1 MAKTDLSAALTLV
14 KQRPDVKYS
23 NIGNIVRE
31 LTQMGF
37 DPKTAKMAV
46 MMVFQDG
53 SEVSYLKSSG
63 VNALQ
68 AAKVMFSANIDLGQI
83 LDALLEMGYTREDAS
98 NAIDMLNTDEGS
110 QSITQHTDIPEGDD
124 DAFADYADPGYK
136 YDDVPPQ
143 ALQEL
148 VDHAESDRDQID
160 SSFIRTMLEKYNVS
174 PQSIQQ
180 LINELFGSKT
190 SALRRVVIED
200 DFYDKPK
207 KNKENSKAEKVLEEP
222 ETIPETGEKVKDFE
236 DELNKTWFNPDTEWQ
251 EYGGREG
258 VYKEHIVLPFHSPA
272 NAFARNLPPN
282 FAPVRATAN
291 ALGLGDIKRAIDE
304 FQYVR
309 NMHNPAWQ
317 DWLEELKEKIRDRLI
332 ETLGEERGEQEYDRL
347 YEYALGK
354 KKRKL
359 TVAPIY
365 KNHPAYRKDRKPY
378 LWDNPDFS
386 LVPKQFALTSSIEK
400 NSVELSWRELGLTLQ
415 DKGISQDQII
425 KELKRAGA
433 SDEEAHAASLPRE
446 QGAPDQ
452 GEEGY
457 PAADLSG
464 VGPESDAPEDL
475 DMGPSGDFPYSAGM
489 GDEEG
494 PGGINDSLEGAPG
507 PNDFDATGGGFIGGP
522 DDTEDGQYFTEGQDS
537 GQAPE
542 MGSDQDVGYWGSRG
556 QDFVSN
562 DPQMT
567 KTDLVQ
573 ILQNEGASEEEANQ
587 VAENLELE
595 DDPAISPGTIV
606 RASGNTGEVT
616 GIWDTLYGKMAS
628 VQLENG
634 GEYEFPIEDLEKVQ
648 QDKLAST
655 RDELLDKIA
664 AHLSGDWYDALDA
677 LPEDYRNTYSERIK
691 AATQLQREVHNRI
704 STTKDVGEMGLLG
717 EAKVAL
723 ANEITFCQTRL
734 ASADFVGEDEYVNS
748 LPKYEF
754 GKEAAGGY
762 DFGPGGGESIF
773 LIAAEMEEELEATNW
788 NEFARIASVEFVS
801 EVSPNLIGDAQ
812 EVARL
817 ATTYISP
824 KVSMLSSEKALEV
837 ANDFLA
843 NVEKVRRSFV
853 AQMRTSVYENLPDW
867 PGLGGLSLEERVD
880 ADNYLNQLI
889 QQGLEAVKNNEDL
902 YGTKLNNYSEID
914 IKNQIEH
921 DFWEYVL
928 DNLNINSRF
937 NTHGDTTDILDYASS
952 TIEESPLGQQL
963 QMNQGAGRVGDMLG
977 ESLLQ
982 GLRGLRGSNASNK
995 KSFTED
1001 MWEDKWRTAKTKE
1014 DNSDEGWLL

>member
-1 MAKTDLSAALTLV
+1 MAKTDLSAAINLV

-46 MMVFQDG
+46 MIVFQDG
-53 SEVSYLKSSG
+53 PEVSYLKSSG

-68 AAKVMFSANIDLGQI
+68 AAKVMFNANIDLGQI

-110 QSITQHTDIPEGDD
+110 QSVNQHTDVAEGDD
-124 DAFADYADPGYK
+124 NAFADYADPGYK
-136 YDDVPPQ
+136 YDDVPPA

-148 VDHAESDRDQID
+148 VDHAESNRDEVD
-160 SSFIRTMLEKYNVS
+160 SSFIRTMLEKHNVS

-180 LINELFGSKT
+180 LINELFGGKT
-190 SALRRVVIED
+190 SALRRVVIDEED
-200 DFYDKPK
+200 QPNVGQSDKTQQKQNLTERINKNWDDINNTERGGGEEYYGGFPLPFILPGKNYQGGIKRKKTQLPK
-207 KNKENSKAEKVLEEP
+207 GFSQQRDIARSLGLKDLTNA
-222 ETIPETGEKVKDFE
+222 IDQFRFVKD
-236 DELNKTWFNPDTEWQ
+236 
-251 EYGGREG
+251 
-258 VYKEHIVLPFHSPA
+258 
-272 NAFARNLPPN
+272 
-282 FAPVRATAN
+282 
-291 ALGLGDIKRAIDE
+291 
-304 FQYVR
+304 
-309 NMHNPAWQ
+309 
-317 DWLEELKEKIRDRLI
+317 
-332 ETLGEERGEQEYDRL
+332 
-347 YEYALGK
+347 
-354 KKRKL
+354 
-359 TVAPIY
+359 
-365 KNHPAYRKDRKPY
+365 KNHPEWYRWLDSLKEEMRSRLVQELGEQRGNEEYRKLMDLSSEVKDLSSLPIAPINRSHPGARGQY
-378 LWDNPDFS
+378 MWDDEGFS
-386 LVPKQFALTSSIEK
+386 LVPEWFMPERELDKFGSKKL
-400 NSVELSWRELGLTLQ
+400 SVELSWRELGLTLQ

-425 KELKRAGA
+425 EELKRAGA
-433 SDEEAHAASLPRE
+433 TDEEAHAASLPRE
-446 QGAPDQ
+446 QGAPDSSQ
-452 GEEGY
+452 DGGEGY
-457 PAADLSG
+457 PTADLSQ

-475 DMGPSGDFPYSAGM
+475 EMGPSGDFPYGAGM

-522 DDTEDGQYFTEGQDS
+522 EDTEDGQFFTEGQDS

-542 MGSDQDVGYWGSRG
+542 MGSDQDVGYWKGRG

-595 DDPAISPGTIV
+595 DDPAINPGTIV

-616 GIWDTLYGKMAS
+616 GVWDTLYGKMAS
-628 VQLENG
+628 VKLENG
-634 GEYEFPIEDLEKVQ
+634 GEYEFPIEDLEKVK

-664 AHLSGDWYDALDA
+664 AHLSGDWYDALEA
-677 LPEDYRNTYSERIK
+677 LPEDYRNTYSQRIK

-723 ANEITFCQTRL
+723 ANEIVFCQTRL
-734 ASADFVGEDEYVNS
+734 ASTDFVGEEEYVNN

-762 DFGPGGGESIF
+762 AFGPGGGESIV

-824 KVSMLSSEKALEV
+824 KVSMFSAEKALEV

-843 NVEKVRRSFV
+843 NVEKVRRSM
-853 AQMRTSVYENLPDW
+853 AISMRTADVEKEAEKYPWDECIADQKAKGYSQERAEKICGSIRAKNASVNDFPAPDDEEGW
-867 PGLGGLSLEERVD
+867 AELEEKYASD
-880 ADNYLNQLI
+880 DNLFETI
-889 QQGLEAVKNNEDL
+889 D
-902 YGTKLNNYSEID
+902 EID
-914 IKNQIEH
+914 DMQDE
-921 DFWEYVL
+921 V
-928 DNLNINSRF
+928 
-937 NTHGDTTDILDYASS
+937 
-952 TIEESPLGQQL
+952 EE
-963 QMNQGAGRVGDMLG
+963 
-977 ESLLQ
+977 EETEEEET
-982 GLRGLRGSNASNK
+982 SNK
-995 KSFTED
+995 KKSNTEI
-1001 MWEDKWRTAKTKE
+1001 
-1014 DNSDEGWLL
+1014 SDEGWLL

>member
-1 MAKTDLSAALTLV
+1 MAKTDLSAAINLV

-53 SEVSYLKSSG
+53 PEVSYLKSSG

-68 AAKVMFSANIDLGQI
+68 SAKVMFNANIDLGQI

-110 QSITQHTDIPEGDD
+110 QSVTQHTDVSEGDD
-124 DAFADYADPGYK
+124 NAFADYADPGYK

-148 VDHAESDRDQID
+148 VDHAESNRDQID
-160 SSFIRTMLEKYNVS
+160 SSFIRTLLEKYNVS
-174 PQSIQQ
+174 SQSIQQ
-180 LINELFGSKT
+180 LINELFGGKT
-190 SALRRVVIED
+190 SNVQ
-200 DFYDKPK
+200 
-207 KNKENSKAEKVLEEP
+207 KE
-222 ETIPETGEKVKDFE
+222 
-236 DELNKTWFNPDTEWQ
+236 
-251 EYGGREG
+251 
-258 VYKEHIVLPFHSPA
+258 
-272 NAFARNLPPN
+272 
-282 FAPVRATAN
+282 
-291 ALGLGDIKRAIDE
+291 
-304 FQYVR
+304 
-309 NMHNPAWQ
+309 
-317 DWLEELKEKIRDRLI
+317 
-332 ETLGEERGEQEYDRL
+332 
-347 YEYALGK
+347 
-354 KKRKL
+354 
-359 TVAPIY
+359 
-365 KNHPAYRKDRKPY
+365 
-378 LWDNPDFS
+378 
-386 LVPKQFALTSSIEK
+386 
-400 NSVELSWRELGLTLQ
+400 SVELSWRELGLTLQ
-415 DKGISQDQII
+415 DKGIAQDQII
-425 KELKRAGA
+425 EELKRAGA

-452 GEEGY
+452 GGEDY
-457 PAADLSG
+457 PAADLSE

-475 DMGPSGDFPYSAGM
+475 DMGPGGDFPYSAGM

-494 PGGINDSLEGAPG
+494 PGGINDSLQGAPG
-507 PNDFDATGGGFIGGP
+507 PNDFDATGGGFVGGP
-522 DDTEDGQYFTEGQDS
+522 DDTEDGQFFTEGQDS

-542 MGSDQDVGYWGSRG
+542 MDSDQDVGYWGSRG

-616 GIWDTLYGKMAS
+616 GVWDTLYGKMAS
-628 VQLENG
+628 VKLENG
-634 GEYEFPIEDLEKVQ
+634 GEYEFPVEDLQKVE

-664 AHLSGDWYDALDA
+664 AHLSGDWYDALEA
-677 LPEDYRNTYSERIK
+677 LPKDYRNTYSERIK

-723 ANEITFCQTRL
+723 ANEIVFCQTRL
-734 ASADFVGEDEYVNS
+734 ASTDFVGEEEYVNS

-762 DFGPGGGESIF
+762 DFGPGGGESIV

-824 KVSMLSSEKALEV
+824 KVSMLSAEKALEV

-843 NVEKVRRSFV
+843 NVEKVRRSF
-853 AQMRTSVYENLPDW
+853 AIQMRTADVEKEAAGKCEECGGEGYKKDASGNVYCKGCYESKFESPQHQQSEEAKGEWDKVVKERHKKRQGLDDMEEWKYAKDSNLFENMDENLPDW
-867 PGLGGLSLEERVD
+867 PGLAEGLSKEERAN

-889 QQGLEAVKNNEDL
+889 QQGLEAVKDNEDL
-902 YGTKLNNYSEID
+902 YGNELNLYPEND

-921 DFWEYVL
+921 AFWDYVL
-928 DNLNINSRF
+928 DDLNINSRF
-937 NTHGDTTDILDYASS
+937 DTHGDTTDVLDYASS
-952 TIEESPLGQQL
+952 VIEASPLGNYL
-963 QMNQGAGRVGDMLG
+963 EMNHGAGRVGDMLG

-982 GLRGLRGSNASNK
+982 SRNASN
-995 KSFTED
+995 T
-1001 MWEDKWRTAKTKE
+1001 KTKE

>member
-1 MAKTDLSAALTLV
+1 MAKTDLSAALSLV

-53 SEVSYLKSSG
+53 PEVSYLKSSG

-68 AAKVMFSANIDLGQI
+68 AAKVMFNANIDLGQI

-110 QSITQHTDIPEGDD
+110 QSVNQHTDVPEGDD
-124 DAFADYADPGYK
+124 NAFADYADPGYK
-136 YDDVPPQ
+136 YDDVPPA

-148 VDHAESDRDQID
+148 VDHAESKRDEVD
-160 SSFIRTMLEKYNVS
+160 SSFIRTMLEKHNVS

-180 LINELFGSKT
+180 LINELFGGKT
-190 SALRRVVIED
+190 ARV
-200 DFYDKPK
+200 
-207 KNKENSKAEKVLEEP
+207 EKV
-222 ETIPETGEKVKDFE
+222 
-236 DELNKTWFNPDTEWQ
+236 
-251 EYGGREG
+251 
-258 VYKEHIVLPFHSPA
+258 
-272 NAFARNLPPN
+272 
-282 FAPVRATAN
+282 
-291 ALGLGDIKRAIDE
+291 
-304 FQYVR
+304 
-309 NMHNPAWQ
+309 
-317 DWLEELKEKIRDRLI
+317 
-332 ETLGEERGEQEYDRL
+332 
-347 YEYALGK
+347 
-354 KKRKL
+354 
-359 TVAPIY
+359 
-365 KNHPAYRKDRKPY
+365 
-378 LWDNPDFS
+378 
-386 LVPKQFALTSSIEK
+386 
-400 NSVELSWRELGLTLQ
+400 SVELSWRELGLTLQ

-425 KELKRAGA
+425 EELKRAGA
-433 SDEEAHAASLPRE
+433 TDEEAHAASLPRE
-446 QGAPDQ
+446 QGASDSSQ
-452 GEEGY
+452 DGGEGY
-457 PAADLSG
+457 PAADLSQ

-475 DMGPSGDFPYSAGM
+475 EMGPSGDFPYGAGM

-522 DDTEDGQYFTEGQDS
+522 EDTEDGQFFTEGQDS

-542 MGSDQDVGYWGSRG
+542 MGSDQDVGYWKGRG

-595 DDPAISPGTIV
+595 DDPAINPGTIV

-616 GIWDTLYGKMAS
+616 GVWDTLYGKMAS
-628 VQLENG
+628 VKLENG
-634 GEYEFPIEDLEKVQ
+634 GEYEFPIEDLEKVK

-664 AHLSGDWYDALDA
+664 AHLSGDWYDALEA
-677 LPEDYRNTYSERIK
+677 LPEDYRNTYSQRIK

-723 ANEITFCQTRL
+723 ANEIVFCQTRL
-734 ASADFVGEDEYVNS
+734 ASTDFVGEEEYVNN

-762 DFGPGGGESIF
+762 AFGPGGGESIV

-824 KVSMLSSEKALEV
+824 KVSMLSAEKALEV

-843 NVEKVRRSFV
+843 NVEKVRRSM
-853 AQMRTSVYENLPDW
+853 AISMRTADVEKEAEKYPWDECIADQKAKGYSQERAEKICGSIRAKNASVNDFPAPDDEDGWARLEKKEAAFEDDDRLINRIEN
-867 PGLGGLSLEERVD
+867 
-880 ADNYLNQLI
+880 I
-889 QQGLEAVKNNEDL
+889 
-902 YGTKLNNYSEID
+902 
-914 IKNQIEH
+914 
-921 DFWEYVL
+921 
-928 DNLNINSRF
+928 
-937 NTHGDTTDILDYASS
+937 
-952 TIEESPLGQQL
+952 IEEYKKANEKMDHGNKLFL
-963 QMNQGAGRVGDMLG
+963 ENQAHDLINANPDRPELPEVWDNFIKKYQGWSDGDG
-977 ESLLQ
+977 EKNDPMRFSSK
-982 GLRGLRGSNASNK
+982 SNLFESIEENDYKQEEIKEGNISSK
-995 KSFTED
+995 KSNTEI
-1001 MWEDKWRTAKTKE
+1001 
-1014 DNSDEGWLL
+1014 SDEGWLL